1 MVGNTV
7 VGGRIAAVSSNAG
20 ENNSESDLRLTV
32 TMKAGDTLSFDY
44 CVSSGVDTDRF
55 ICTVGTKVLMEISG
69 ETGWTKYIFTAPID
83 GRYCFR
89 WSYEKGNDKS
99 AGVDDCAYIDNVE
112 LKAVGLDAARGD
124 VNMDGKITLLDSMA
138 ALRTALGLDGFDRN
152 GASFRIITATAQF
165 PLKMRLQSQK
175 KVMHIV

>member
-55 ICTVGTKVLMEISG
+55 ICTVGTKVLMKISG
-69 ETGWTKYIFTAPID
+69 ETG
-83 GRYCFR
+83 GRNTFSPHR
-89 WSYEKGNDKS
+89 STEGIVS
-99 AGVDDCAYIDNVE
+99 AGAMKRETTNRRV
-112 LKAVGLDAARGD
+112 L
-124 VNMDGKITLLDSMA
+124 M
-138 ALRTALGLDGFDRN
+138 TALILTTL
-152 GASFRIITATAQF
+152 S
-165 PLKMRLQSQK
+165 
-175 KVMHIV
+175 

>member
-69 ETGWTKYIFTAPID
+69 ETGWTKIHFH
-83 GRYCFR
+83 
-89 WSYEKGNDKS
+89 
-99 AGVDDCAYIDNVE
+99 
-112 LKAVGLDAARGD
+112 
-124 VNMDGKITLLDSMA
+124 
-138 ALRTALGLDGFDRN
+138 RTDR
-152 GASFRIITATAQF
+152 RKVLF
-165 PLKMRLQSQK
+165 PLEL
-175 KVMHIV
+175 

>member
-69 ETGWTKYIFTAPID
+69 ETAID
-83 GRYCFR
+83 EIHFH
-89 WSYEKGNDKS
+89 
-99 AGVDDCAYIDNVE
+99 
-112 LKAVGLDAARGD
+112 
-124 VNMDGKITLLDSMA
+124 
-138 ALRTALGLDGFDRN
+138 RTDR
-152 GASFRIITATAQF
+152 RKVLF
-165 PLKMRLQSQK
+165 PLE
-175 KVMHIV
+175 I